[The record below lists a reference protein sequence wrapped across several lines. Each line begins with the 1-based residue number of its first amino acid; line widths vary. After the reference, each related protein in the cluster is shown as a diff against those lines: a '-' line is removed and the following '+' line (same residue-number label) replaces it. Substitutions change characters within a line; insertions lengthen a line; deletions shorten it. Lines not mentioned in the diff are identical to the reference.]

1 MMDILHDLLTD
12 LNDLVKNKQENQIVS
27 HIDLIFNNFESC
39 IQLLAIQYMQYD
51 MSLVEKA
58 S

>member
-1 MMDILHDLLTD
+1 MDILHDLLTD